1 MESNNLPTIKDCPVM
16 SSTPASIK
24 ISVVVPCY
32 NEFAGL
38 PTLIQRASDATR
50 TVFGD
55 SFEIVLIDD
64 GSSDGTWQLMQQYA
78 SSSQNIVAIKLA
90 RNHGHQLALTAGLT
104 FARGDLVFVIDADLQ
119 DPPELLRPML
129 ELMEAEQAD
138 VVFGVRRKRKGET
151 IFKKLSASLFYRTL
165 AQNADIKIPLD
176 AGDFRLMTRRV
187 SKTLAQMPERDRFI
201 RGMVAWIGLRQVP
214 FEYDRDERFAGETK
228 YPLKKM
234 LRLAGDAFMGF
245 SMLPLRFAAQFSA
258 VMFLLLLAILVYALV
273 SWFFFETL
281 SGWTSLMIL
290 ISFSSAVQFLVLG
303 IMGEYIGRS
312 YLSIK
317 QRPLFIVD
325 RVEGAAAMRISELQR
340 SSSERET
347 DGLWI

>member
-1 MESNNLPTIKDCPVM
+1 METGELPLVKARPEN
-16 SSTPASIK
+16 SSVSGSPK
-24 ISVVVPCY
+24 ISVVIPCY
-32 NEFAGL
+32 NEVEGFAQ
-38 PTLIQRASDATR
+38 LISRTTAATR
-50 TVFGD
+50 AVFGD
-55 SFEIVLIDD
+55 DFEIVVIDD
-64 GSSDGTWQLMQQYA
+64 GSSDGTWQLMQQHA
-78 SSSQNIVAIKLA
+78 ADNPNIACIKLA

-119 DPPELLRPML
+119 DPPELLGPMI
-129 ELMEAEQAD
+129 ELMKAEQAD

-165 AQNADIKIPLD
+165 AQNADINIPLD

-201 RGMVAWIGLRQVP
+201 RGMVAWIGLKQVP

-258 VMFLLLLAILVYALV
+258 VMFIILLAVVVYALI

-290 ISFSSAVQFLVLG
+290 VSFSSAVQFLVLG

-312 YLSIK
+312 YLTLK
-317 QRPLFIVD
+317 QRPMFIVD
-325 RVEGAAAMRISELQR
+325 RVEGAGADRAALLPGINNS
-340 SSSERET
+340 RET
-347 DGLWI
+347 EGLWM

>member
-1 MESNNLPTIKDCPVM
+1 MELSDLPTT
-16 SSTPASIK
+16 TPK

-32 NEFAGL
+32 NELAGL
-38 PTLIQRASDATR
+38 PMLIERTSTATHA
-50 TVFGD
+50 VVGD
-55 SFEIVLIDD
+55 SYEIVLIDD
-64 GSSDGTWQLMQQYA
+64 GSSDGTWPLMQQFA
-78 SSSQNIVAIKLA
+78 ATSPNIVAIKLA

-119 DPPELLRPML
+119 DPPELLKPML
-129 ELMEAEQAD
+129 EVMEAEQAD

-151 IFKKLSASLFYRTL
+151 IFKKMSASLFYRTL

-187 SKTLAQMPERDRFI
+187 SKTLTQMPERDRFI
-201 RGMVAWIGLRQVP
+201 RGMVAWIGLKQVP

-258 VMFLLLLAILVYALV
+258 VMFLLLLAILVYALI

-290 ISFSSAVQFLVLG
+290 VSFSSAMQFLVLG

-325 RVEGAAAMRISELQR
+325 RVEGAAAKRASDLRSR
-340 SSSERET
+340 SSDREPE
-347 DGLWI
+347 GLWI

>member
-1 MESNNLPTIKDCPVM
+1 MESNNLPTLEDCTVE
-16 SSTPASIK
+16 SSTSASVR

-38 PTLIQRASDATR
+38 PTLIERASDATR
-50 TVFGD
+50 KVFGD

-64 GSSDGTWQLMQQYA
+64 GSSDGTWQLMQQFA
-78 SSSQNIVAIKLA
+78 SGSPNIVAIKLA

-129 ELMEAEQAD
+129 EVMEAEQAD

-273 SWFFFETL
+273 SWLFFDTL

-325 RVEGAAAMRISELQR
+325 RVEGAAAKRVSELQR
-340 SSSERET
+340 SSSERES

>member
-1 MESNNLPTIKDCPVM
+1 METGELSTVKTTPNN
-16 SSTPASIK
+16 SFASGTPK
-24 ISVVVPCY
+24 ISVVIPCF
-32 NEFAGL
+32 NEEEGFTQL
-38 PTLIQRASDATR
+38 MRRTTEATR
-50 TVFGD
+50 AVFGD
-55 SFEIVLIDD
+55 DFEIVVIDD
-64 GSSDGTWQLMQQYA
+64 GSSDKTWQLMQQHA
-78 SSSQNIVAIKLA
+78 ADNPNIACIKLA
-90 RNHGHQLALTAGLT
+90 RNQGHQLALTAGLT

-119 DPPELLRPML
+119 DPPELLQPMIDV
-129 ELMEAEQAD
+129 MKAEQAD

-201 RGMVAWIGLRQVP
+201 RGMVAWIGLKQVP

-258 VMFLLLLAILVYALV
+258 LMFLILLAVVAYALI

-290 ISFSSAVQFLVLG
+290 VSFTSAVQFLVLG

-312 YLSIK
+312 YLTLK
-317 QRPLFIVD
+317 QRPMFIVD
-325 RVEGAAAMRISELQR
+325 RVEGAGAERVSELR
-340 SSSERET
+340 VLGGDRET
-347 DGLWI
+347 EGLWM